1 MDNKNT
7 LEKKQIT
14 KYDLIKAYWIWN
26 FFSHSNYNYE
36 RLQATGF
43 VHQMAHII
51 KKLYGNDPEQ
61 YKDCIKRHMQFF
73 NTEPYFGGVINGL
86 VIAMEEEKANGSPI
100 NGDMISNI
108 KTGLMGPFAGVGD
121 TIWQGTLNPIF
132 LAFGVT
138 LASSGNVFGPII
150 YAILMLVSLW
160 GLGYFMFM
168 RGYKLGKIGIQ
179 ELMQGNLLN
188 SILKAASC
196 MGAITLG
203 ALSANFVK
211 LTAPVVINIGESTIN
226 VQEKILD
233 TLMPQLLPLLLV
245 LGTYYLLKKKQLSA
259 TKAMIIL
266 VIFAVVGGM
275 LGIF

>member
-1 MDNKNT
+1 MDNQNMN
-7 LEKKQIT
+7 KKIT
-14 KYDLIKAYWIWN
+14 KFDLVRAYWMWN
-26 FFSHSNYNYE
+26 FFSHANYNYE

-43 VHQMAHII
+43 VQHLAPII
-51 KKLYGNDPEQ
+51 KKLYGDRPDE
-61 YKDCIKRHMQFF
+61 YKECIKRHMQFF

-86 VIAMEEEKANGSPI
+86 VIAMEEDKANGAPI
-100 NGDMISNI
+100 TGDMISSI

-138 LASSGNVFGPII
+138 LASSGNLFGPAI
-150 YAILMLVSLW
+150 YAVLMLLSLW

-188 SILKAASC
+188 RILVAASC

-211 LTAPVVINIGESTIN
+211 LSAPVVINIGESSIN
-226 VQEKILD
+226 VQQKILD
-233 TLMPQLLPLLLV
+233 TLMPQLLSLILV
-245 LGTYYLLKKKQLSA
+245 LGTYWLLKKKRMSA
-259 TKAMIIL
+259 TKSMIIL
-266 VIFAVVGGM
+266 VVIAIIGGL